1 MAAKVSQYKNLLIL
15 SNNKLFV
22 KITENHCVTFF
33 FTDSSISLN
42 DPFLSHL
49 HLEAARAR
57 PHRDLVHLPLTS
69 APGTGPALTATVA
82 AVAPLALPI
91 LPSFT
96 LTTATAAA
104 AVVAARVVLLA
115 PEAGA
120 EAAPELVHPA
130 GPLLEVLQVGG
141 EREKVG

>member
-15 SNNKLFV
+15 SKNKLFV

-57 PHRDLVHLPLTS
+57 PHRDLVHLPLAA

-82 AVAPLALPI
+82 ATAPLALPI

-104 AVVAARVVLLA
+104 VVAARVVLLA
-115 PEAGA
+115 PEAGP
-120 EAAPELVHPA
+120 EAAPELIHPA
-130 GPLLEVLQVGG
+130 GPLLEVLQVRG